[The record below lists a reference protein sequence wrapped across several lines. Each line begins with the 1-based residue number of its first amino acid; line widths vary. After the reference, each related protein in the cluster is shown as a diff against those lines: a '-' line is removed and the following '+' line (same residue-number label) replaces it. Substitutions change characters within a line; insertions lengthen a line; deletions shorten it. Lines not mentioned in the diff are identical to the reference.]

1 VPWPL
6 RSALT
11 GTAGTAAM
19 TLAYVPEQHL
29 RPNRLGP
36 LDYDSPVPGQ
46 ILASVMRVQDATTNG
61 TPRPLQR

>member
-1 VPWPL
+1 
-6 RSALT
+6 
-11 GTAGTAAM
+11 M